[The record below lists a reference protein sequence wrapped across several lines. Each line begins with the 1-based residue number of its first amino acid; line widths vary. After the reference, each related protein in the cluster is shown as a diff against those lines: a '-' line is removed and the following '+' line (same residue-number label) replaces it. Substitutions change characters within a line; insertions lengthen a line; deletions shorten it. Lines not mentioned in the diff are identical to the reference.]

1 MQDLIDILEIN
12 IDKVRIFEITEEHLV
27 KLKNTDFT
35 TQNKFYFFLINKIHR
50 FENERSTKELAYS
63 HFLMSYFI
71 FVVLMPLNFEELSF
85 YHINKAIDLD
95 KTNLDFKEWI
105 LIFATLELP
114 LLDGA
119 SAVRYA
125 NELVENNIE
134 SNLANLILTIF

>member
-1 MQDLIDILEIN
+1 MKDLIDILEIN
-12 IDKVRIFEITEEHLV
+12 IDKVKIFEITEEHLI

-50 FENERSTKELAYS
+50 FENKNFAKELAYS

-85 YHINKAIDLD
+85 YHINKGIELD
-95 KTNLDFKEWI
+95 KNNLDFKEWI

-114 LLDGA
+114 LLDGV
-119 SAVRYA
+119 SSVRYA

-134 SNLANLILTIF
+134 SNLANLILNLF

>member
-1 MQDLIDILEIN
+1 MEDLIDILEIN
-12 IDKVRIFEITEEHLV
+12 IERAKIFEITEEHLV
-27 KLKNTDFT
+27 KLKSADYMN
-35 TQNKFYFFLINKIHR
+35 QNKFYFFLINKIHR
-50 FENERSTKELAYS
+50 FENKKSTKELSYS
-63 HFLMSYFI
+63 HFLISYFI
-71 FVVLMPLNFEELSF
+71 FVVLTPLNFEELSF

-114 LLDGA
+114 LLDGS

-125 NELVENNIE
+125 NELIENNIE

>member
-1 MQDLIDILEIN
+1 MEDLIDILEIN
-12 IDKVRIFEITEEHLV
+12 IERAKIFEITEEHLV
-27 KLKNTDFT
+27 KLKAADYMN
-35 TQNKFYFFLINKIHR
+35 QNKFYFFLINKIHR
-50 FENERSTKELAYS
+50 FENKKSTKELAYS

-71 FVVLMPLNFEELSF
+71 FFVLTPLNFEELSF
-85 YHINKAIDLD
+85 YHINKA
-95 KTNLDFKEWI
+95 NLDFKEWI

-114 LLDGA
+114 LLDGS

>member
-12 IDKVRIFEITEEHLV
+12 IDKVKIFEITEEHLI

-35 TQNKFYFFLINKIHR
+35 TQNKFYFYLINKIHS
-50 FENERSTKELAYS
+50 FENRNFAKELAYS

-85 YHINKAIDLD
+85 YHINKGIELD
-95 KTNLDFKEWI
+95 KNNLDFKEWI